1 LNASNLWP
9 ETSMYWIVEAR
20 PLQPYRLWLRFSDGV
35 EGIADLGSLFREDHR
50 TIVRELQDP
59 ALFADVRV
67 ENDTVVW
74 GNGLD
79 LAPEYLRERLGDC
92 ALA

>member
-1 LNASNLWP
+1 
-9 ETSMYWIVEAR
+9 MYWIVEAR
-20 PLQPYRLWLRFSDGV
+20 PLYPYRLWLRFSYGV
-35 EGIADLGSLFREDHR
+35 EGVADLGSLIQGDHR
-50 TIVRELQDP
+50 DIVRELREP

-79 LAPEYLRERLGDC
+79 LAPEYLRERLGGC